1 MSGRVGV
8 CSWSLRPKDPE
19 ELAERV
25 LAAGLSA
32 VQLALEP
39 LRTRAWDEGRTR
51 EVLAGAGI
59 EVLSGMMGMRGESYA
74 SLASIRATGGLR
86 PDAHWEANLAA
97 ARANAALA
105 QRLGLALVSFH
116 AGFLP
121 RDAGDPER
129 AKLVARLAAVADAFA
144 EEGVAVALETGQED
158 AETLLGVLEALG
170 RGSVGVNF
178 DPANMLLYGMG
189 EPVEALERLAPWV
202 RQIHVK
208 DARRSPVAGEWGTE
222 VAVGAGEVDWAA
234 FFRVVRARGLDVDL
248 VIEREAGEDRVGD
261 VRAARALVARLAERR
276 A

>member
-8 CSWSLRPKDPE
+8 CSWSLRPGGPE

-39 LRTRAWDEGRTR
+39 LRTRAWDEGHTR
-51 EVLAGAGI
+51 KVLAGAGI

-105 QRLGLALVSFH
+105 HRLDLALVSFH

-129 AKLVARLAAVADAFA
+129 AKLVARLAAVIDAFA

-170 RGSVGVNF
+170 RCSVGVNF

-234 FFRVVRARGLDVDL
+234 FFRVLRARGLDVDL

>member
-8 CSWSLRPKDPE
+8 CSWSLRPGGPE

-39 LRTRAWDEGRTR
+39 LRTRAWDEGHTR
-51 EVLAGAGI
+51 KVLAGAGI

-105 QRLGLALVSFH
+105 HRLDLALVSFH

-129 AKLVARLAAVADAFA
+129 AKLVARLAAVIDAFA

-178 DPANMLLYGMG
+178 DPANMLLFGMG

-234 FFRVVRARGLDVDL
+234 FFRVLRARGLDVDL
-248 VIEREAGEDRVGD
+248 VIEREAGDDRVGD

>member
-8 CSWSLRPKDPE
+8 CSWSLRPGGPE

-39 LRTRAWDEGRTR
+39 LRTRAWDEGHTR
-51 EVLAGAGI
+51 KVLAGAGI

-105 QRLGLALVSFH
+105 HRLDLALVSFH

-129 AKLVARLAAVADAFA
+129 AKLVARLAAVIDAFA

-170 RGSVGVNF
+170 RCSVGVNF

-234 FFRVVRARGLDVDL
+234 FFRVLRARGLDVDL
-248 VIEREAGEDRVGD
+248 VIEREAGDDRVGD